1 MASILIV
8 EDRLIDRKL
17 LATVLASAGHR
28 VLEATDGA
36 DALRSLGRDR
46 PDLVISDILM
56 PTMDGYELVRQIRD
70 NPDVSNVP
78 VIFYSATYHEREAKN
93 LARECGV
100 AAILTKPSA
109 PTAILTTVR
118 AVLDAGTVP
127 PAVPVDRE
135 RFDREHLQVVSSTL
149 AARIAELEAGQQR
162 MAAVVAIAQEVIGQ
176 RTSSARLTRVC
187 SASREV
193 TLARYALLGL
203 LDDSATTTTE
213 LFASGFDAAAS
224 ANLRSPAIRGT
235 PLETVVGERRTV
247 RLVLPDGPDNPFPV
261 LRGRS
266 ANTSLLAVPLATST
280 RVYGWLALLTKLG
293 ADQFTDDDEAVAG
306 TLAAYAAI
314 AYENSQLYD
323 AAQRHTTTLRHANER
338 TDFALA
344 AARMGI
350 WEIDLGGGLVTWS
363 ASLAPLFGLT
373 PEQAPTT
380 QGQFFA
386 LIHPDD
392 RRAIEDALEKASV
405 ERSELS
411 VEFRAI
417 WPDGSLHWN
426 AGRARVLFEDGH
438 PVKLLGVGIDIGHQ
452 KQLEEQFRQAQK
464 MEAVGQLAGG
474 VAHDFNNL
482 LTAVLGN
489 ANLLQ
494 EEPNLSEIVR
504 DEITEIVKAAE
515 RAAGL
520 TRQLLAFG
528 RKQVL
533 QPTIVDL
540 NALVADMGH
549 MLRRLIGEHIQLST
563 ALAPSLARVRADSSQ
578 LEQVILNL
586 AINARD
592 AMPTGG
598 RLSIETANV
607 DIDDSYSSSHVGVRT
622 GQYVM
627 LAVSDTGTGM
637 DEETKTHLFEPFFT
651 TKDRTKGTGLGLAT
665 VYGIVKQSNGY
676 IWVYS
681 EKGHGS
687 SFKVYLPVAGR
698 VEQVERAGPPVSRP
712 ARGTEVLLVV
722 EDEAS
727 VRQLTKILLEKAG
740 YRVLTAANAQEAAEL
755 FQRHGDSIALL
766 ITDVVMPGPSG
777 PALLRHLSEQRH
789 GLKVLYMSG
798 YADDAVASQGAL
810 DPEAVFLQKPFTA
823 DRLVRKVREA
833 LER

>member
-8 EDRLIDRKL
+8 EDRPIDRKL
-17 LATVLASAGHR
+17 LATVLTSGGHR

-36 DALRSLGRDR
+36 DALRTLRRDR

-56 PTMDGYELVRQIRD
+56 PTVDGYDLVRQIRD
-70 NPDVSNVP
+70 TPGVADVP
-78 VIFYSATYHEREAKN
+78 VIFYTATYHEREARV
-93 LARECGV
+93 LAHQCGV
-100 AAILTKPSA
+100 AAILTKPNPAATILKTVNEVLEAGAA
-109 PTAILTTVR
+109 PSPLLDR
-118 AVLDAGTVP
+118 A
-127 PAVPVDRE
+127 
-135 RFDREHLQVVSSTL
+135 RFDRDHLQVVSSTL
-149 AARIAELEAGQQR
+149 AARITELEAGEQR
-162 MAAVVAIAQEVIGQ
+162 MAAVVAIAQEVMAQ
-176 RTSSARLTRVC
+176 QTPSARLTRVC
-187 SASREV
+187 FAAREV
-193 TLARYALLGL
+193 TLARHALLGL
-203 LDDSATTTTE
+203 LDADGTTTID

-224 ANLRSPAIRGT
+224 ADRRPPPIRGT
-235 PLETVVGERRTV
+235 PLEAVVGRRHAV
-247 RLVLPDGPDNPFPV
+247 RLVMSASEAAPFSAPS
-261 LRGRS
+261 RRS
-266 ANTSLLAVPLATST
+266 ATTSLLAVPLATSA

-293 ADQFTDDDEAVAG
+293 AEEFTAEDEAVAG

-314 AYENSQLYD
+314 AYENAQLYD
-323 AAQRHTTTLRHANER
+323 AVRRDAATLHEARER
-338 TDFALA
+338 TEFAMA

-350 WEIDLGGGLVTWS
+350 WEVDLTDGRVTWS
-363 ASLAPLFGLT
+363 DSLAPLFGLT
-373 PEQAPTT
+373 PEQAPKT
-380 QGQFFA
+380 QGEFFDR
-386 LIHPDD
+386 IHSDD
-392 RRAIEDALEKASV
+392 RRAIQDALERASV
-405 ERSELS
+405 ERAELS

-426 AGRARVLFEDGH
+426 AGRARVLFENGR
-438 PVKLLGVGIDIGHQ
+438 PVKVLGIGIDIGHQ
-452 KQLEEQFRQAQK
+452 KLLEEQFRQAQK

-494 EEPNLSEIVR
+494 EESDLSPTVL
-504 DEITEIVKAAE
+504 DEIGEIVKAAE

-533 QPTIVDL
+533 QPTLVDL
-540 NALVADMGH
+540 NGLVSDMSH
-549 MLRRLIGEHIQLST
+549 MLRRLIGEHIELAT
-563 ALAPSLARVRADSSQ
+563 ALASSLAQVRADASQ
-578 LEQVILNL
+578 IEQVILNL
-586 AINARD
+586 VINARD

-598 RLSIETANV
+598 RLSVETANV
-607 DIDDSYSSSHVGVRT
+607 DVDETYSASHLGVRP
-622 GQYVM
+622 GRYVM
-627 LAVSDTGTGM
+627 LAVSDTGVGM

-687 SFKVYLPVAGR
+687 SFKVYLPVAG
-698 VEQVERAGPPVSRP
+698 QVDVVARAAQAVAGP
-712 ARGTEVLLVV
+712 ARGTEMLLVV
-722 EDEAS
+722 EDEPS

-740 YRVLTAANAQEAAEL
+740 YRVLVAANAQEAAEL

-789 GLKVLYMSG
+789 GLRVLYMSG
-798 YADDAVASQGAL
+798 YADDAVSAQGAL
-810 DPEAVFLQKPFTA
+810 DPGAVFLQKPFTA
-823 DRLVRKVREA
+823 DRLVHKVREA

>member
-8 EDRLIDRKL
+8 EDRPIDRKL

-28 VLEATDGA
+28 VFEATDGA
-36 DALRSLGRDR
+36 DALRSLNRDR
-46 PDLVISDILM
+46 PDLVITDILM

-70 NPDVSNVP
+70 TPDVSNVP
-78 VIFYSATYHEREAKN
+78 VIFYSATYHEREAKT
-93 LARECGV
+93 LARQCGV
-100 AAILTKPSA
+100 AAILTKPSS
-109 PTAILTTVR
+109 PSTILTTVR
-118 AVLDAGTVP
+118 SVLEAGTAPP
-127 PAVPVDRE
+127 PAPL
-135 RFDREHLQVVSSTL
+135 DREHFDRDHLQLVSSTL
-149 AARIAELEAGQQR
+149 AARISELEAGQQR

-176 RTSSARLTRVC
+176 RTSAARLTRVC

-203 LDDSATTTTE
+203 LDDSGTTTIE

-224 ANLRSPAIRGT
+224 AKLRAPTVRGT
-235 PLETVVGERRTV
+235 PLEVVVGERRPL
-247 RLVLPDGPDNPFPV
+247 RLILPAGGNPFPD
-261 LRGRS
+261 LSGNR
-266 ANTSLLAVPLATST
+266 SLLAVPLATST

-293 ADQFTDDDEAVAG
+293 ADQFAEEDEAVAG
-306 TLAAYAAI
+306 TIAAYAAI

-323 AAQRHTTTLRHANER
+323 AAERHTMTLRDAKER
-338 TDFALA
+338 TEFALA

-350 WEIDLGGGLVTWS
+350 WEIDLNGGRVTWS
-363 ASLAPLFGLT
+363 DSLAPLFGLT
-373 PEQAPTT
+373 AEQAPTT
-380 QGQFFA
+380 HGAFFA

-411 VEFRAI
+411 IEFRAI

-426 AGRARVLFEDGH
+426 AGRARVLFEGRR
-438 PVKLLGVGIDIGHQ
+438 PVKLLGVGIDIGGQ

-494 EEPNLSEIVR
+494 EEPNLSETVR

-515 RAAGL
+515 RAASL

-528 RKQVL
+528 RKQVM

-549 MLRRLIGEHIQLST
+549 MLRRLIGEHIQLAT
-563 ALAPSLARVRADSSQ
+563 ALAPSLARVRADASQ

-592 AMPTGG
+592 AMATGG

-607 DIDDSYSSSHVGVRT
+607 DVDDSYSQSHVGVQP
-622 GQYVM
+622 GKYVM

-637 DEETKTHLFEPFFT
+637 DEETKVHLFEPFFT

-698 VEQVERAGPPVSRP
+698 IELAERPGLPVSRP
-712 ARGTEVLLVV
+712 ARGTEMLLVV
-722 EDEAS
+722 EDEPS

-740 YRVLTAANAQEAAEL
+740 YRVVIAANAQEAAEL

-798 YADDAVASQGAL
+798 YADDAVPSQGAL
-810 DPEAVFLQKPFTA
+810 DPDAVFLQKPFTA

>member
-8 EDRLIDRKL
+8 EDRPIDRKL
-17 LATVLASAGHR
+17 LATVLTSGGHR
-28 VLEATDGA
+28 VFEATDGA
-36 DALRSLGRDR
+36 DALRSLRRDR

-56 PTMDGYELVRQIRD
+56 PTVDGYELVRQIRD
-70 NPDVSNVP
+70 TREVSDVP
-78 VIFYSATYHEREAKN
+78 VIFYSATYHEREAKA
-93 LARECGV
+93 LAEQCGV
-100 AAILTKPSA
+100 SAILTKPSSPA
-109 PTAILTTVR
+109 TILKTVR
-118 AVLDAGTVP
+118 AVLETKTA
-127 PAVPVDRE
+127 PVAPLDRE
-135 RFDREHLQVVSSTL
+135 DFEREHFQVVSATL
-149 AARIAELEAGQQR
+149 AARIRQLEAGEQR
-162 MAAVVAIAQEVIGQ
+162 MAAIVAIAQEVIGQ
-176 RTSSARLTRVC
+176 GTSAARLNRVC
-187 SASREV
+187 AASREV
-193 TLARYALLGL
+193 TLARHALLGL
-203 LDDSATTTTE
+203 LDPSGTTTTD
-213 LFASGFDAAAS
+213 LFASGFEAAAS
-224 ANLRSPAIRGT
+224 ADLRSPPIHGT
-235 PLETVVGERRTV
+235 TLEVVVGERRAV
-247 RLVLPDGPDNPFPV
+247 RKVLTASEAAPFSAPNS
-261 LRGRS
+261 RS
-266 ANTSLLAVPLATST
+266 AIFSLLAVPLATSA

-293 ADQFTDDDEAVAG
+293 ADEFTQEDEAVVS
-306 TLAAYAAI
+306 TLAAFAAI

-323 AAQRHTTTLRHANER
+323 AAQRHAATLHEAKER
-338 TDFALA
+338 TEFALA
-344 AARMGI
+344 AAGMGI
-350 WEIDLGGGLVTWS
+350 WEVDLIEGRVTWS
-363 ASLAPLFGLT
+363 DSLAPLFGLT
-373 PEQAPTT
+373 PAQAPTT
-380 QGQFFA
+380 HGEFFER
-386 LIHPDD
+386 IHSDD
-392 RRAIEDALEKASV
+392 RRAIEDALERATV
-405 ERSELS
+405 ERSEVS

-426 AGRARVLFEDGH
+426 AGRARVLFDDGR
-438 PVKLLGVGIDIGHQ
+438 PVKLLGIGIDIGHQ
-452 KQLEEQFRQAQK
+452 KLLEEQFRQAQK

-494 EEPNLSEIVR
+494 EEPDLSGTVR

-528 RKQVL
+528 RKQVM
-533 QPTIVDL
+533 QPTVVDV

-549 MLRRLIGEHIQLST
+549 MLRRLIGEHIELAT
-563 ALAPSLARVRADSSQ
+563 AHAPSLARVRADASQ

-607 DIDDSYSSSHVGVRT
+607 ELDESFALSHVAVRP
-622 GQYVM
+622 GKYVL

-665 VYGIVKQSNGY
+665 VYGIVKQSTGY

-687 SFKVYLPVAGR
+687 SFKVYLPVAGHI
-698 VEQVERAGPPVSRP
+698 EHAERTIQPGSRP
-712 ARGTEVLLVV
+712 PRGTEMLLVV
-722 EDEAS
+722 EDEPS
-727 VRQLTKILLEKAG
+727 VRHLTKILLEKAG
-740 YRVLTAANAQEAAEL
+740 YRVLIAANAQEAAEL

-777 PALLRHLSEQRH
+777 PALLRHLSEQRS

-798 YADDAVASQGAL
+798 YADDAVPAQGAL
-810 DPEAVFLQKPFTA
+810 DPDAVFLQKPFTA
-823 DRLVRKVREA
+823 DRLVHKVREA

>member
-8 EDRLIDRKL
+8 EDRPIHRKL
-17 LATVLASAGHR
+17 LATVLTSGGHR
-28 VLEATDGA
+28 VLEATDGV
-36 DALRSLGRDR
+36 DALRSLRRDR
-46 PDLVISDILM
+46 PDLIITDILM
-56 PTMDGYELVRQIRD
+56 PTMDGYELVRQIRET
-70 NPDVSNVP
+70 PQVSSVP
-78 VIFYSATYHEREAKN
+78 VIFYSATYHEREAKI
-93 LARECGV
+93 LAQQCGV

-109 PTAILTTVR
+109 PKAILTTVR
-118 AVLDAGTVP
+118 SVLDAEKP
-127 PAVPVDRE
+127 PAPQLDRAS
-135 RFDREHLQVVSSTL
+135 FDREHLQVVSSTL
-149 AARIAELEAGQQR
+149 AARISDLEAGEQR

-187 SASREV
+187 AAAREV
-193 TLARYALLGL
+193 TLARYALIGL
-203 LDDSATTTTE
+203 LDDAGTATVD
-213 LFASGFDAAAS
+213 LFASGFDAATS
-224 ANLRSPAIRGT
+224 AELRSPPIRGT
-235 PLETVVGERRTV
+235 PLELVVGQRQTV
-247 RLVLPDGPDNPFPV
+247 RFVMPQNEDDPFPV
-261 LRGRS
+261 LRGRTG
-266 ANTSLLAVPLATST
+266 NTSVLAVPLATAT

-293 ADQFTDDDEAVAG
+293 AEEFAEADEAVAG

-323 AAQRHTTTLRHANER
+323 AAQHYTATLQAAQER

-344 AARMGI
+344 AAHMGI
-350 WEIDLGGGLVTWS
+350 WEIDLNAGLVTWS
-363 ASLAPLFGLT
+363 DSLAPLFGLT
-373 PEQAPTT
+373 PTQAPKTH
-380 QGQFFA
+380 GEFFE
-386 LIHPDD
+386 LIHSDD
-392 RRAIEDALEKASV
+392 RRAIEDALEKATV

-411 VEFRAI
+411 IEFRAI
-417 WPDGSLHWN
+417 WPDGSLHWI
-426 AGRARVLFEDGH
+426 AGRARVLFDDSR
-438 PVKLLGVGIDIGHQ
+438 PVNLLGVGIDIGHQ

-494 EEPNLSEIVR
+494 EEPDLSGTVR

-515 RAAGL
+515 RAASL

-533 QPTIVDL
+533 QPTVVDL

-549 MLRRLIGEHIQLST
+549 MLRRLIGEHIQLAT
-563 ALAPSLARVRADSSQ
+563 SLSPTLSRVRADASQ

-598 RLSIETANV
+598 RLSIETADV
-607 DIDDSYSSSHVGVRT
+607 ELDEEYSLTHVAVRP
-622 GQYVM
+622 GQYAM
-627 LAVSDTGTGM
+627 LAVSDTGIGM
-637 DEETKTHLFEPFFT
+637 DDETKTHLFEPFFT
-651 TKDRTKGTGLGLAT
+651 TKDRGKGTGLGLAT
-665 VYGIVKQSNGY
+665 VYGIVKQSNGH

-698 VEQVERAGPPVSRP
+698 VDPVERPGQPVTRA
-712 ARGTEVLLVV
+712 ARGTEMLLVV

-740 YRVLTAANAQEAAEL
+740 YRVLVAANAQEAADL

-777 PALLRHLSEQRH
+777 PALLRHLSEQRQ

-798 YADDAVASQGAL
+798 YADDAVPSQVAL
-810 DPEAVFLQKPFTA
+810 DPTAVFLQKPFTA
-823 DRLVRKVREA
+823 DRLVHKVREA

>member
-8 EDRLIDRKL
+8 EDRPIDRKL

-36 DALRSLGRDR
+36 DALRSLIRDR

-56 PTMDGYELVRQIRD
+56 PTMDGYELVRQIRET
-70 NPDVSNVP
+70 PDVSDVP
-78 VIFYSATYHEREAKN
+78 VIFYSATYHEREAKT
-93 LARECGV
+93 LARQCGV
-100 AAILTKPSA
+100 AAILTKPCA
-109 PTAILTTVR
+109 PATILTTVR
-118 AVLDAGTVP
+118 AVLDAGTAP
-127 PAVPVDRE
+127 PAVPLDRQ

-176 RTSSARLTRVC
+176 HTSSARLTRVC

-193 TLARYALLGL
+193 TLARHALLGL
-203 LDDSATTTTE
+203 LDDSATTAAE
-213 LFASGFDAAAS
+213 LFASGFDAAAL
-224 ANLRSPAIRGT
+224 ANLRSPEIRGT

-247 RLVLPDGPDNPFPV
+247 RMVLPEGPDNPFPV
-261 LRGRS
+261 LSGRS
-266 ANTSLLAVPLATST
+266 VNTSLLAVPLATST

-293 ADQFTDDDEAVAG
+293 AKEFTDEDEMVAS

-323 AAQRHTTTLRHANER
+323 AAQRHTMTLRDAKER

-350 WEIDLGGGLVTWS
+350 WDVDLSGGRVTWS
-363 ASLAPLFGLT
+363 DSLAPLFGLT
-373 PEQAPTT
+373 PEQAPRT
-380 QGQFFA
+380 QGEFFA

-426 AGRARVLFEDGH
+426 ASRARVLFEDGR
-438 PVKLLGVGIDIGHQ
+438 PVKLLGIGIDIGHQ

-494 EEPNLSEIVR
+494 EEPNLSETVR

-528 RKQVL
+528 RKQVM

-549 MLRRLIGEHIQLST
+549 MLRRLIGEHIQLAM
-563 ALAPSLARVRADSSQ
+563 ALAPSLARVRADASQ

-607 DIDDSYSSSHVGVRT
+607 DIDDSYSQSHVGVRP
-622 GQYVM
+622 GKYVM

-637 DEETKTHLFEPFFT
+637 DEETKIHLFEPFFT

-676 IWVYS
+676 IWVNS

-698 VEQVERAGPPVSRP
+698 VEQVDRPGLPVSRP
-712 ARGTEVLLVV
+712 ARGSEMLLVV
-722 EDEAS
+722 EDEPS

-740 YRVLTAANAQEAAEL
+740 YRVVIAANAQEAAEL
-755 FQRHGDSIALL
+755 FQRHGESIALL

-810 DPEAVFLQKPFTA
+810 DPGAAFLQKPFTA